1 MSRPRRKNRIRGLDS
16 LRALAVLGVLL
27 YHAFPVVFSG
37 GFFGVVAFFVI
48 SGYLSGYRTLT
59 QMKERTFSLV
69 DYYRKRFFR
78 IWPAMIIVLLAG
90 TAVLSRIDLYR
101 LADSRQEFLSAVLGY
116 NNYWQ
121 LKMNASYFNDLA
133 DSSPFTHLWYIAVL
147 IQFDLVWPW
156 IMMIHC
162 RIRRSAGKFLP
173 LLLFFC
179 LTAFSFLVM
188 PWELLAKGKDLSWVY
203 YATGTRVFSLLAGAF
218 AGMMRAESL
227 GIRPLKSGNPYIPR
241 ILYAAFVVI
250 TVLLYLGASGSSR
263 IVYLGGMQLYTIA
276 VCLVIELIAMNR
288 RTFRR
293 FVDGRLSRWLS
304 SLSYEIYLWQYPVLL
319 FSRLLFP
326 EQKTLVVVLTLAVIL
341 VLSVWLHAFTAS
353 LMPQRRGRA
362 HA

>member
-1 MSRPRRKNRIRGLDS
+1 MSRAGRKNRIRGLDS

-37 GFFGVVAFFVI
+37 GFFGVVLFFVI

-59 QMKERTFSLV
+59 QMKERSFSLT
-69 DYYRKRFFR
+69 DYYRKRFLR
-78 IWPAMIIVLLAG
+78 IYPALIVVLLAG

-101 LADSRQEFLSAVLGY
+101 LADSRQETLSVLLGY
-116 NNYWQ
+116 NNFWQ

-156 IMMIHC
+156 LMLIHSG
-162 RIRRSAGKFLP
+162 IRRTSGRYAA
-173 LLLFFC
+173 LLLFFI
-179 LTAFSFLVM
+179 LTVFSFLAM
-188 PWELLAKGKDLSWVY
+188 PWALLVKGKDLSWIY
-203 YATGTRVFSLLAGAF
+203 YATQTRVFSLLAGAF
-218 AGMMRAESL
+218 AGMMRAEQL
-227 GIRPLKSGNPYIPR
+227 GIRPLKSSNPYIPR
-241 ILYAAFVVI
+241 ILFTAFVI
-250 TVLLYLGASGSSR
+250 ATVLLYMGASGSSR

-276 VCLVIELIAMNR
+276 ACIVIEMIAMNR

-304 SLSYEIYLWQYPVLL
+304 SLSYELYLWQYPVLL

-326 EQKTLVVVLTLAVIL
+326 EQSALIVVSTLVLIF
-341 VLSVWLHAFTAS
+341 VLSIWLRAFTAS
-353 LMPQRRGRA
+353 LMPQRR
-362 HA
+362 